1 MKLCEK
7 CIHSEVCKNKENM
20 DSFADIV
27 LEKATLP
34 TNLTFGV
41 TFNCDNYKKVSF
53 FDKFKPTKDKKKYE
67 NV

>member
-7 CIHSEVCKNKENM
+7 CIHTEVCKNKENM
-20 DSFADIV
+20 DSFADNV

-34 TNLTFGV
+34 NNLTFGV

-53 FDKFKPTKDKKKYE
+53 FDKIKPQKNKKKYE